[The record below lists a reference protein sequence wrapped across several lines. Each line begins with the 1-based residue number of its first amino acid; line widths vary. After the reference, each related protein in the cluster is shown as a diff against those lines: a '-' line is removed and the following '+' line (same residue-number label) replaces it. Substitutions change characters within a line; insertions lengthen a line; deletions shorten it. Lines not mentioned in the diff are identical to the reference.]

1 MIVVDTN
8 VTAYFFIEG
17 EKTQAARNLWKS
29 EPDWAVPELWKY
41 EFLNVLTTYCRTN
54 GMKPAEAE
62 TMLFDVDQVL
72 GLKFSSA
79 DPVDILHIATINNI
93 SAYDAAFISLARSL
107 DSPLVTADKKLLN
120 VFPQDT
126 IPLSNWD

>member
-1 MIVVDTN
+1 MT
-8 VTAYFFIEG
+8 G
-17 EKTQAARNLWKS
+17 GG
-29 EPDWAVPELWKY
+29 DWAVPELWKV

-62 TMLFDVDQVL
+62 TMLFDIDQVL
-72 GLKFSSA
+72 GLKFSRA

-93 SAYDAAFISLARSL
+93 SAYDATFISLARSL
-107 DSPLVTADKKLLN
+107 DSPLVTADKKLLS
-120 VFPQDT
+120 VFPQNT